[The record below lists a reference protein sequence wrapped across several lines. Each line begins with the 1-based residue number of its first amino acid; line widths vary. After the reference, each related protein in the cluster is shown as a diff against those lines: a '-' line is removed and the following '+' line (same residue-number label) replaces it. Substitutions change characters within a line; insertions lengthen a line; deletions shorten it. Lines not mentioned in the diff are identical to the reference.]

1 MDFKTAVVLRAL
13 EADTFKGAF
22 FRLNAAAAC
31 PLRTAFYETYALP
44 GARVIRTPSAK
55 SRLGREHPVN
65 TVLRTAIA

>member
-1 MDFKTAVVLRAL
+1 MDFKTAVALRAL